1 MVKAFQSILSVFLL
15 VYASAAS
22 DAGYTSVFNA
32 KSPAGIYG
40 TSDFNTVK
48 IFPNPFNN
56 TCKIEYELKESAQ
69 VRIELYDLL
78 GVKVLEIE
86 NAFQSPGNFS
96 YPINIT
102 QKGIFILQLK
112 IKDQLRSYK
121 LVNN

>member
-1 MVKAFQSILSVFLL
+1 MTKAFRYILSVFLL
-15 VYASAAS
+15 ACANLASN
-22 DAGYTSVFNA
+22 AGLPSVSEG
-32 KSPAGIYG
+32 KSPLRIYS
-40 TSDFNTVK
+40 TTDFSTVK

-56 TCKIEYELKESAQ
+56 SCKIEYELKEPAQ
-69 VRIELYDLL
+69 VKIELYDLL

-86 NAFQSPGNFS
+86 NAFHNPGNFS